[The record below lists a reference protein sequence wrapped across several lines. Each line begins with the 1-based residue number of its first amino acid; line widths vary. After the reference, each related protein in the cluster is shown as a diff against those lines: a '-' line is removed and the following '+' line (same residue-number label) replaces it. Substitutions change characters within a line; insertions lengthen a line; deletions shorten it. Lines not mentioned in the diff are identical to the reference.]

1 MAGCLSSAPLL
12 VASGDA
18 SSRRPGCAGGVT
30 QFLAVRPWGS
40 GVFFLPGGVPEQ
52 GETLAQATA
61 REVREED
68 GRPGCPDFCDLT
80 EVVRV
85 EAEAVYGRPGVM
97 VELVCFSGPGEGDP
111 VPDGQEI
118 VELVWL
124 EPVDWQQFAP
134 AVRLALREVAGA
146 AAAAAVS
153 RPRRAAEDARG

>member
-1 MAGCLSSAPLL
+1 MAAERVIAATWLCWR
-12 VASGDA
+12 GDA
-18 SSRRPGCAGGVT
+18 V
-30 QFLAVRPWGS
+30 LAVRPRGS

-61 REVREED
+61 REVREEVGVLVAD
-68 GRPGCPDFCDLT
+68 SDLT

-85 EAEAVYGRPGVM
+85 EAEAYGRPGVM